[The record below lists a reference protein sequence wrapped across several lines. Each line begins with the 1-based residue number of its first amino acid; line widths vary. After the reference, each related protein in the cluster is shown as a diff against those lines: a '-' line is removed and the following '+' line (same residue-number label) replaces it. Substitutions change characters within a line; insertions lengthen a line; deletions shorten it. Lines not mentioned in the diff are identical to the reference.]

1 MDTLYDIWL
10 ADRRLNRT
18 PRTIVRRR
26 PAPDKQAAA

>member
-10 ADRRLNRT
+10 ADRRLHRT

-26 PAPDKQAAA
+26 PATDAVAA